1 MYSLGDPKKA
11 AQVLD
16 WRTTVRLPEIVA
28 RMIRAE
34 REAFRQPETATAGV
48 AVLGARKKANLL

>member
-1 MYSLGDPKKA
+1 MYSLGDSTKA

-16 WRTTVRLPEIVA
+16 WRPTVKLPEIVA

-34 REAFRQPETATAGV
+34 QEGAGT
-48 AVLGARKKANLL
+48 L

>member
-16 WRTTVRLPEIVA
+16 WRTTVTLPEIVA
-28 RMIRAE
+28 RMIRAG
-34 REAFRQPETATAGV
+34 REAADNIEG
-48 AVLGARKKANLL
+48 